1 MAGGKVADGMAEAEK
16 IERLLAQPQMRYLFR
31 LMTAKPKAR
40 TDGRPGGRCWLERFF
55 EDYAGGRIRWYD
67 PRFALPYLLLEYV
80 RRQAGAKKETIAGRV
95 LGNPA
100 TRRGLV
106 ATVRSVGHLGL
117 GQPQQFLAP
126 LMVVWNFTQA
136 CNLQCKHCYQEAGKR
151 RDDELSLEEQK
162 RIVDL
167 LAERDVP
174 RSTSRRRPPAAAT
187 SGN

>member
-1 MAGGKVADGMAEAEK
+1 MAEAAEK
-16 IERLLAQPQMRYLFR
+16 IERLLAQPQARYLFR
-31 LMTAKPKAR
+31 VMTAKPKAR
-40 TDGRPGGRCWLERFF
+40 PSGKPGGRCWLERFF
-55 EDYAGGRIRWYD
+55 EDYAADRIRWYD

-80 RRQAGAKKETIAGRV
+80 RRKAGAQRETIAGRV

-117 GQPQQFLAP
+117 TQPQQFLAP

-151 RDDELSLEEQK
+151 RDDELSLAEQK

-167 LAERDVP
+167 LAERDGP
-174 RSTSRRRPPAAAT
+174 RSTSRRPPAAAT